1 MLAHTM
7 GPSPV
12 DDAAPPPRRWA
23 LALRR
28 TAFAG
33 AVVLNLVVLLAPDP
47 DAPGSGVPG
56 LDKVVHAGVFALLTA
71 AGLAVGL
78 AARWFVPAVL
88 AWAALSE
95 VIQATL
101 LPARSGD
108 WRDLVADAVGVAVG
122 VAAVRAVA
130 ARRARR
136 PA

>member
-7 GPSPV
+7 GPSPL
-12 DDAAPPPRRWA
+12 DDAARLPRRRT

-28 TAFAG
+28 VAFAG
-33 AVVLNLVVLLAPDP
+33 AVLLNLVVLLAPDP

-56 LDKVVHAGVFALLTA
+56 LDKVVHAAVFALLTGT
-71 AGLAVGL
+71 GLAAGL

-95 VIQATL
+95 VLQATL

-108 WRDLVADAVGVAVG
+108 WRDLVADAVGVAIG

-130 ARRARR
+130 ANRARR
-136 PA
+136 DA